1 VLVPGGRKHP
11 GPPPALTVRAA
22 GRSGSWSQA
31 LQNGSTRSCGG
42 GQANDTGCSAGLSRV
57 GHYAFA
63 HAGSGICRPVRFCP
77 RAYGASAP
85 GTVPLAGS
93 EHQNSGPTEC
103 AETAGSV
110 RGAVVHAVCPRS
122 LTVAEVGRRRRFGRV
137 AFGCGWKR
145 TRRASPKRL
154 RATGE
159 GASEAGARA
168 SARLA
173 SQELDRAPRRR
184 KASRIGN
191 PPLLQWFGG
200 ANDLRS
206 QGFGLALTRSI
217 GARRRRGVRTQPP
230 FVPLS
235 R

>member
-1 VLVPGGRKHP
+1 MCSSDLHISRRTTGYVEIVRALRCGTFRAGGQPVRSASSPPLLLAGWPVEANRFGVAHKSVHHTTRGSRAPSLMGQASAGSAPALVPGGRKHP
-11 GPPPALTVRAA
+11 GPLPALTVRAA

-42 GQANDTGCSAGLSRV
+42 GKANDTGCSAGLSRV

-77 RAYGASAP
+77 RAYGALAP

-93 EHQNSGPTEC
+93 EHQNSGPIEC

-122 LTVAEVGRRRRFGRV
+122 LTVAEVGRRRRFGMV

-145 TRRASPKRL
+145 
-154 RATGE
+154 
-159 GASEAGARA
+159 
-168 SARLA
+168 
-173 SQELDRAPRRR
+173 
-184 KASRIGN
+184 SR
-191 PPLLQWFGG
+191 P
-200 ANDLRS
+200 S
-206 QGFGLALTRSI
+206 
-217 GARRRRGVRTQPP
+217 
-230 FVPLS
+230 
-235 R
+235 